1 MEMSLGDDGESVTRG
16 SSSNSSVCPTEDLD
30 DTDAATQFSDSVPA
44 EQEQRQRAQDTNDIV
59 VSTLIGLFGT

>member
-1 MEMSLGDDGESVTRG
+1 MEMSLGDGGESVTRG
-16 SSSNSSVCPTEDLD
+16 STSSVCPTEDLD